1 MTSANAEGEEFR
13 GARANQDLRLPPWGA
28 DIRHVFTEMAAAL
41 DLRVLEL
48 SETAI
53 TVEGPDGD
61 REIFGDRLE
70 QLLRLLA

>member
-1 MTSANAEGEEFR
+1 MRR
-13 GARANQDLRLPPWGA
+13 GRFHERRVYQDLRAAALGA

>member
-1 MTSANAEGEEFR
+1 
-13 GARANQDLRLPPWGA
+13 
-28 DIRHVFTEMAAAL
+28 MAAAL

>member
-1 MTSANAEGEEFR
+1 MRGGEEFHER
-13 GARANQDLRLPPWGA
+13 RANPRPTSCPWGA

-41 DLRVLEL
+41 DLGVLEL

>member
-1 MTSANAEGEEFR
+1 MSAGLTKTYE
-13 GARANQDLRLPPWGA
+13 LPPWGA

-53 TVEGPDGD
+53 TVEGPDRRPRSGP
-61 REIFGDRLE
+61 EPASSNCIASA
-70 QLLRLLA
+70 LRSRPASVAR

>member
-1 MTSANAEGEEFR
+1 MSAGLTKTYE
-13 GARANQDLRLPPWGA
+13 LPPWGA

-61 REIFGDRLE
+61 REIFGARLE